1 MKNIIVLE
9 INSKKDVLGQIEIDT
24 PNEFLLITNT
34 ESILNNH
41 IFEDFIDEIFF
52 YTINKL
58 SQEFEEKFD
67 NVYITFI
74 DNDDVFICSIVL
86 DKLNSKRNT
95 YRMKV
100 IDWQSTGQTFKY
112 MDDEEME

>member
-1 MKNIIVLE
+1 MKDIIVLE

-34 ESILNNH
+34 ESILNNR
-41 IFEDFIDEIFF
+41 IFEDFIDDMFF
-52 YTINKL
+52 LTINEL
-58 SQEFEEKFD
+58 SQEFEEKID

-74 DNDDVFICSIVL
+74 DNDDVFICSVVI
-86 DKLNSKRNT
+86 DRLNPKKST

-100 IDWQSTGQTFKY
+100 VDWQSTRQIFKY
-112 MDDEEME
+112 MSNEEME